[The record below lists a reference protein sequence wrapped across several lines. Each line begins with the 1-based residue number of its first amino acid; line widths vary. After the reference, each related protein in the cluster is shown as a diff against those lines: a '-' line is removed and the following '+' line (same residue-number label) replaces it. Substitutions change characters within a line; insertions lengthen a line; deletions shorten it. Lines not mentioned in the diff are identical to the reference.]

1 VSTGTNTV
9 ISGPSR
15 LTNQNL
21 TGMTVGEVRERFED
35 ALNIPDGATATVN
48 GIPVEDEQVLVN
60 GEEVLFA
67 KPLGQKGR

>member
-1 VSTGTNTV
+1 MSTGTNTV

-35 ALNIPDGATATVN
+35 SLNIPEGATATVN

-67 KPLGQKGR
+67 KPLGQKG